1 MTRPAM
7 TGEVASPVLPGDW
20 IPDPAA
26 CTLAYRRSADVLR
39 HKELH
44 MFTQLDR
51 RPGRPDHGP
60 AETGQTGPPGR
71 RATGLV
77 TRFGSLPFRQLAGPT
92 GVFFLWPPKSLA
104 RTSTSPGAQP

>member
-20 IPDPAA
+20 IADPAA

-51 RPGRPDHGP
+51 RRRPDHGP

>member
-20 IPDPAA
+20 IADPAA

-77 TRFGSLPFRQLAGPT
+77 TRFGSPPFRQLAGPT